1 MNLNKKLIAV
11 ALGAAFLSAPLH
23 AGASEKELKARMDKM
38 AAELEELK
46 AALKASMQK
55 TAELEAR
62 QQQIVAAESKNASA
76 STAAATAAAASAATA
91 TATSVATNVAT
102 TVATDLAN
110 TRAEAAR
117 SAPSTIFTGYGEINY
132 NRPTKNASGA
142 QADIRRAVIGI
153 EHRFDE
159 KTKMVSEFEWEHGV
173 VSADDKGESE
183 IEQLYVEREF
193 NNGLRGKVGL
203 FLMPVGLLNTNHEPT
218 AYYGVERN
226 FVETAIIPTT
236 WREVGVGLSGDTA
249 FGLTWD
255 AGITTGF
262 DLGKWDATS
271 EDGRESPLGSI
282 HQEGQLAKSRDL
294 AFHGAL
300 NWRGVPGLLLGGSV
314 FSGKAGHNTEGFAA
328 NDARVTLYDLHARY
342 TPGAWDLSALYARGQ
357 ISNTEALNATFV
369 GNPTPVPK
377 SFAGWYTQAAYQLL
391 KSGDYTLSPFVRYE
405 QFNTAKSYADVPQG
419 LGVETGPDEKV
430 TTVGAN
436 LKVGEGVVL
445 KADYQKFKE
454 DKSRDRLN
462 LGMGFAY

>member
-1 MNLNKKLIAV
+1 MNLTKKLMAA
-11 ALGAAFLSAPLH
+11 ALGAAFLTAPLH

-46 AALKASMQK
+46 AALKASMKK

-62 QQQIVAAESKNASA
+62 QQQLSAAESNSSA
-76 STAAATAAAASAATA
+76 AVTAAATSAATSAA
-91 TATSVATNVAT
+91 TNVATSVATNVAT
-102 TVATDLAN
+102 TVANNVAA
-110 TRAEAAR
+110 TREPLR
-117 SAPSTIFTGYGEINY
+117 SASNTILTGYGEINY
-132 NRPTKNASGA
+132 NRPTKDASGA
-142 QADIRRAVIGI
+142 QADLRRAVIGFQ
-153 EHRFDE
+153 HRFDD
-159 KTKMVSEFEWEHGV
+159 KTKLVSELEWEHGV

-193 NNGLRGKVGL
+193 GTGLRGKVGL

-249 FGLTWD
+249 GGLTWD

-271 EDGRESPLGSI
+271 SEGRESPLGAI

-314 FSGKAGHNTEGFAA
+314 FTGKAGHKTEGFAA
-328 NDARVTLYDLHARY
+328 NDARVTVYDLHARY

-391 KSGDYTLSPFVRYE
+391 KSGDYTLSPFVRFE
-405 QFNTAKSYADVPQG
+405 QFNTAKSYAYVPQG

-430 TTVGAN
+430 TTIGAN